1 MRQIGNIVC
10 MGLML
15 AFVAAVPASAQNQSS
30 PSGQSGG
37 TTVTGPE
44 IRSTETDPTGSV
56 GGSRFG
62 NNPAQDAT
70 APGGKD
76 DPRCKEVLAGQKSND
91 KELVEACGEA
101 NE

>member
-1 MRQIGNIVC
+1 MRQFGNIL
-10 MGLML
+10 GTALAL
-15 AFVAAVPASAQNQSS
+15 AFLAAGAAYAQNQPT
-30 PSGQSGG
+30 PSGGR
-37 TTVTGPE
+37 TTTGPE

-62 NNPAQDAT
+62 NNPAQDTT

-76 DPRCKEVLAGQKSND
+76 DPRCKEVLAVQKSND
-91 KELVEACGEA
+91 KELVEACGAA